1 MSEDKTVFHTDWFSI
16 TEVPSEPDWGMGSQP
31 FYRIDSN
38 DGVVA
43 LLQTEEEKIVLVRQ
57 FRPAR
62 GGKTMEFPAGFM
74 EDDEAPEQAIRREL
88 LEETGYEP
96 GVLVPLG
103 NFGLSVDRHSYS
115 IIGFAALNSKKVA
128 TPSESAFIELVE
140 CSVEEYL
147 AMANSGEPVL
157 LSDIGILALARQKLG
172 DRLETVK

>member
-16 TEVPSEPDWGMGSQP
+16 TEVSSEPAWGIGSQP

-43 LLQTEEEKIVLVRQ
+43 LLLTEDEKIVLVKQ

-62 GGKTMEFPAGFM
+62 GCKTIEFPAGFM
-74 EDDEAPEQAIRREL
+74 EENEKPEQAMRREL

-96 GVLVPLG
+96 GKLIPLG

-128 TPSESAFIELVE
+128 TPSESEFIDLVE
-140 CSVEEYL
+140 CSIEDYL

-172 DRLETVK
+172 DRLNVA